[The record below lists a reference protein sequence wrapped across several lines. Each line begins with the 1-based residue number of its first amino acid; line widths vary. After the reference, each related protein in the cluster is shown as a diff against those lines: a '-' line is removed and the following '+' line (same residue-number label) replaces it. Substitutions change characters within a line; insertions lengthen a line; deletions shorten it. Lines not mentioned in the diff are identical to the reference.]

1 MSHFMR
7 KPNVLIHLE
16 VSPEESLARIK
27 SRARGCEV
35 TITLDYLR
43 HLHDASVRRAGSFL
57 RCVVATWICL
67 RRESRAPAAAAR
79 RRGIVVRWIAAPPR
93 LRRGYFSDELRRRR
107 GRDDAG

>member
-1 MSHFMR
+1 MSNFMR

-43 HLHDASVRRAGSFL
+43 HLHDASV
-57 RCVVATWICL
+57 
-67 RRESRAPAAAAR
+67 AAR
-79 RRGIVVRWIAAPPR
+79 DLSFDASS
-93 LRRGYFSDELRRRR
+93 RRGYVSEESH
-107 GRDDAG
+107 GRPPRPRDAG